1 MTSTMPCNVPTRRY
15 IAPNATVVIVARR
28 RGRTSMPELRV
39 GERQWSVAAGSNL
52 LDALNQKGVSVPY
65 SCRAG
70 SCHACLVQCVQGTP
84 SDSRPDAL
92 SAEQRQQGW
101 RLACQCSV
109 VEDLQVHAFDPQQDG
124 RPAEVAAVDWLSTS
138 VLRLRVIPVRA
149 LRYSAGQHLVLWAG
163 NVARP
168 YSLASLPEE
177 DRFLEFHLDCRQP
190 GEFSDAARQ
199 LQLGAPIRLGELRG
213 GALHYD
219 PDWHA
224 RPLWLLAAGTGLAPL
239 WGVLREA
246 LRQGHEGPIRLV
258 HLAHDDSEHYL
269 APMLNELAAQFPNLS
284 VDYVTGAELPDFL
297 AKLRLVSRQTL
308 ALLCGAPASVE
319 ALAKRLYLSG
329 LPRNQLL
336 ADVFVPHA

>member
-1 MTSTMPCNVPTRRY
+1 
-15 IAPNATVVIVARR
+15 
-28 RGRTSMPELRV
+28 MPELRV
-39 GERQWSVAAGSNL
+39 GERGWSVETGSNL
-52 LDALNQKGVSVPY
+52 LDALNQAGVAVPY

-70 SCHACLVQCVQGTP
+70 SCHACLVRCVHGEPQ
-84 SDSRPDAL
+84 DNRPEAL
-92 SAEQRQQGW
+92 AFAQRERGW
-101 RLACQCSV
+101 RLACQCQV
-109 VEDLQVHAFDPQQDG
+109 REDLQVEVFDPRRDG
-124 RPAEVAAVDWLSTS
+124 LSAAVAELEWLSPT
-138 VLRLRVIPVRA
+138 VLRLRLLPERP
-149 LRYSAGQHLVLWAG
+149 LRYRAGQHLVLWTEQG
-163 NVARP
+163 VARP

-177 DRFLEFHLDCRQP
+177 DRYLEFHLDCRQP
-190 GEFSDAARQ
+190 GAFSDAARR
-199 LQLGAPIRLGELRG
+199 LQPGAPIRLGELRG

-269 APMLNELAAQFPNLS
+269 APALSELAAQFPNLS

-308 ALLCGAPASVE
+308 ALLCGAPTSVE